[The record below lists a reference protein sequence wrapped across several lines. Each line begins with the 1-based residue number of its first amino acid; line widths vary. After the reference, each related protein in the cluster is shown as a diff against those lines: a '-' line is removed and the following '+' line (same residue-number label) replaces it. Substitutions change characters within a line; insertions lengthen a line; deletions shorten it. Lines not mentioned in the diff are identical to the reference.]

1 MIRFFIGLL
10 FFIGSLAANDK
21 IKISVSIIPQAY
33 FVKQIAG
40 DLVDVNIMV
49 QKGKSPETYEPSIKQ
64 LQELAQSRI
73 YFGIGM
79 PFENA
84 WLSRFK
90 SVNPNIIIV
99 EPLEDGVLEGY
110 TKKYNIINHH
120 NHHDNHDNHD
130 NHDDHDD
137 HHNHQ
142 PHIWLSFELSKLH
155 IIRIANT
162 LSSIDPKNSK
172 IYKSNLGKFL
182 AKVDDLYNRY
192 KPVFANSKKSFLVFH
207 PAWSYMA
214 NELGITEYAVE
225 QDGKEAKIAHT
236 RDILKIIKENDI
248 KAIFIQPQFSQKNA
262 LSIAKEAGIEVKFAD
277 PLSYEWLDNLENFL
291 SEIAR

>member
-120 NHHDNHDNHD
+120 NHHNHHD
-130 NHDDHDD
+130 HHDHHDD

-172 IYKSNLGKFL
+172 IYKRNLGKFL

-192 KPVFANSKKSFLVFH
+192 KPVFSNSKKSFLVFH